1 MELGVENTR
10 GDGGAAAALAA
21 EFKGALFTATG
32 GGSGG
37 VGGGPNN
44 GVPSL
49 ATARQLLTKFAF
61 PANRYNTRWEYYISV
76 GPNVCA

>member
-1 MELGVENTR
+1 MLSSSHKVELGVENTR

-32 GGSGG
+32 GSSSG
-37 VGGGPNN
+37 VGGGPSN

-49 ATARQLLTKFAF
+49 TTARQLLTKFAF
-61 PANRYNTRWEYYISV
+61 PANRYNT
-76 GPNVCA
+76 